1 MCSMELESVPIIDEQ
16 KSLSGGLLYPLELLG
31 LWILKVLDSL
41 GSVLLMLAKFVAW
54 TFVPPFRWRLLLKQM
69 EFVGVKSTAVVI
81 LTGGFTGMVLALQ
94 THHGLKPVG
103 AEAYI
108 GTVVTLGMFRE
119 LGPVLTS
126 LMVAARAGSSMAAEL
141 ASMRVTEQIDALR
154 TLAVEPIKYLV
165 VPRIWAGIIM
175 VPLLTGI
182 ANFCGILGGYF
193 VSVHL
198 LGVNPVLFT
207 RNAVQFAEVDD
218 LFNGLIKAACF
229 GLILTL
235 VSCYTGFYARG
246 GAEGVG
252 KATTTAV
259 VASAMLIIAADYFL
273 TAIMF

>member
-1 MCSMELESVPIIDEQ
+1 MWFTELKRLSSREKQ
-16 KSLSGGLLYPLELLG
+16 KTVFRRASYLPELLG
-31 LWILKVLDSL
+31 LWMLKVLDRV
-41 GSVLLMLAKFVAW
+41 GSVLMMFAKFVAW
-54 TFVPPFRWRLLLKQM
+54 SFVPPFRWGLMLKQM
-69 EFVGVKSTAVVI
+69 EFVGVKSTGVVV

-103 AEAYI
+103 AETYI
-108 GTVVTLGMFRE
+108 GTVVTLGMLRE

-141 ASMRVTEQIDALR
+141 ASMRVTEQIDALH

-165 VPRIWAGIIM
+165 VPRIWAGVIM

-182 ANFCGILGGYF
+182 ANFCGIGGGYL

-198 LGVNPVLFT
+198 LRVNPVLFV
-207 RNAVQFAEVDD
+207 RYSVLYANVDD
-218 LFNGLIKAACF
+218 LFNGLIKAAFF

-259 VASAMLIIAADYFL
+259 VASAMLIIVADYFL

>member
-1 MCSMELESVPIIDEQ
+1 MSSKELER
-16 KSLSGGLLYPLELLG
+16 LSSREKQRAVLRGALYPLELLG
-31 LWILKVLDSL
+31 LWILKALDQL
-41 GSVLLMLAKFVAW
+41 GSVLVMLAKFVVW
-54 TFVPPFRWRLLLKQM
+54 SFVPPFRWRLLLKQM
-69 EFVGVKSTAVVI
+69 EFVGVKSTAVVM

-94 THHGLKPVG
+94 THHGLEPVG

-108 GTVVTLGMFRE
+108 GIVVTLGMFRE

-126 LMVAARAGSSMAAEL
+126 LMVTARAGSSMAAEL

-165 VPRIWAGIIM
+165 VPRIWACIIM

-182 ANFCGILGGYF
+182 ANFCGILGGYL

-207 RNAVQFAEVDD
+207 RNAVLRSDVDD
-218 LFNGLIKAACF
+218 LFNGLIKAAFF
-229 GLILTL
+229 GLILAL

>member
-1 MCSMELESVPIIDEQ
+1 MCSMELER
-16 KSLSGGLLYPLELLG
+16 LSNRKKQTTVFRGAIYPLELLG
-31 LWILKVLDSL
+31 LRILKALDEL
-41 GSVLLMLAKFVAW
+41 GSVLLMFAKFFVW
-54 TFVPPFRWRLLLKQM
+54 SFVPPFHWRLLLKQM
-69 EFVGVKSTAVVI
+69 EFVGVKSTAVVM

-94 THHGLKPVG
+94 THHGLEPVG

-154 TLAVEPIKYLV
+154 TLAVEPLKYLV
-165 VPRIWAGIIM
+165 VPRIWASIIM
-175 VPLLTGI
+175 VPILTGI
-182 ANFCGILGGYF
+182 ANFCGILGGYL

-207 RNAVQFAEVDD
+207 RNAVLHSEVDD
-218 LFNGLIKAACF
+218 LFNGLIKAAFF
-229 GLILTL
+229 GLILAL
-235 VSCYTGFYARG
+235 ISCYTGFYATG